1 MFKLFLLASI
11 YIFAV
16 SENDKAQIAGI
27 QFKVIQNGDS
37 DRRYIWLHGD
47 EQTAR
52 MALENHMKRYKGK
65 AFLVQG
71 ILRESEF
78 FGGIIDPNRIFS
90 SDGAQANI
98 QKYNPRWSKTKKKS
112 KIIKNYRINEDKI
125 NVINRGIDTDFYNP
139 EVYDQSQFIQFLSKY
154 NIPSDKRIILY
165 PGRLTEWKGQLNF
178 LEVLKNFRDNNI
190 FCFFVFISN
199 SLLTELSICKPISIL
214 SCIIFANILISLII
228 ILNPWPARGC
238 IL

>member
-65 AFLVQG
+65 AFLVEG

-90 SDGAQANI
+90 SNGAQANI
-98 QKYNPRWSKTKKKS
+98 QKYNPKWTQRKK
-112 KIIKNYRINEDKI
+112 RE
-125 NVINRGIDTDFYNP
+125 
-139 EVYDQSQFIQFLSKY
+139 
-154 NIPSDKRIILY
+154 
-165 PGRLTEWKGQLNF
+165 
-178 LEVLKNFRDNNI
+178 
-190 FCFFVFISN
+190 
-199 SLLTELSICKPISIL
+199 SLLAINKDRN
-214 SCIIFANILISLII
+214 FFF
-228 ILNPWPARGC
+228 
-238 IL
+238 

>member
-1 MFKLFLLASI
+1 MLKLFLLASI

-16 SENDKAQIAGI
+16 SQNDKAQIASI

-78 FGGIIDPNRIFS
+78 FSGIIDPNRIFS

-98 QKYNPRWSKTKKKS
+98 QKYNPKWTQRKKS
-112 KIIKNYRINEDKI
+112 ESLLAINKDRKSFFESIFPPNGELLVALHNNYK
-125 NVINRGIDTDFYNP
+125 G
-139 EVYDQSQFIQFLSKY
+139 Y
-154 NIPSDKRIILY
+154 NIYKELSSSDANSIKKDQNPRDFFICTNRSDYEILSRSPFNVVLQEKPPNKDDGSLSWAANRNEIRY
-165 PGRLTEWKGQLNF
+165 VNIETRLGWLSQQKKMLNF
-178 LEVLKNFRDNNI
+178 IEKN
-190 FCFFVFISN
+190 
-199 SLLTELSICKPISIL
+199 L
-214 SCIIFANILISLII
+214 
-228 ILNPWPARGC
+228 
-238 IL
+238 